1 MLTRILGWLTG
12 GALGRAFDLIDRF
25 VPSADEKERLKTE
38 LAIEAG
44 RQHVQA
50 LAATASFHW
59 WHPQNLIAY
68 CVSAYVA
75 KIVVWDTV
83 LGLGVTPDPGEHVTW
98 LMMAVVGFYFLNRG
112 IIEVAGRLAAGRR
125 T

>member
-1 MLTRILGWLTG
+1 MLGKFFSLLTG
-12 GALGRAFDLIDRF
+12 GALGRAFDLLDRF

-50 LAATASFHW
+50 LAATASFRW

-68 CVSAYVA
+68 SISLYVL

-83 LGLGVTPDPGEHVTW
+83 LGLGVTPDPGSHVHW
-98 LMMAVVGFYFLNRG
+98 LMMTVVGFYFLNSG
-112 IIEVAGRLAAGRR
+112 LSEVATRIAAGRK
-125 T
+125 